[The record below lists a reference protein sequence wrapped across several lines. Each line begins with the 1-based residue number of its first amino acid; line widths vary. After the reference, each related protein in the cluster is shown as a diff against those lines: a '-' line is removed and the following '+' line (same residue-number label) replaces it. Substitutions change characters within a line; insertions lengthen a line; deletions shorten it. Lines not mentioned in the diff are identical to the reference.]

1 MDSLATPA
9 ISSRMQHVVTSA
21 ALELLAAE
29 GLTAERLPRHIAV
42 IMDGNGRWAQ
52 QRGLPRVEGH
62 RRGVASVR
70 AVVEESAR
78 LGVEQLTLYCLSSEN
93 WKRPK
98 RELDF
103 LLRLLEQYVIEERS
117 EIMRQDLRFAMIGR
131 RTGLTAGVLREVQK
145 TLDVSRENSGMCLC
159 LAVNYGSRSEL
170 VDTVQQIATEVAAG
184 TLNPAEITE
193 ETISD
198 RLYTQGMPDPDLVI
212 RTAGEMR
219 ISNFLLWQISY
230 AELWVTE
237 KCWPDF
243 RRPDLI
249 AALKDY
255 AARDRRFGGLKT
267 P

>member
-1 MDSLATPA
+1 M
-9 ISSRMQHVVTSA
+9 VTSA

-52 QRGLPRVEGH
+52 QRGLLRVEGH

-70 AVVEESAR
+70 SIVEECAR
-78 LGVEQLTLYCLSSEN
+78 LGIEQLTLYCLSSEN

-103 LLRLLEQYVIEERS
+103 LLRLLEQYLVEERS
-117 EIMRQDLRFAMIGR
+117 EIMRQGLRFAMIGR
-131 RTGLTAGVLREVQK
+131 RTGLTPGVLREVQK

-170 VDTVQQIATEVAAG
+170 ADTVQQIATEVAAG
-184 TLNPAEITE
+184 QLNPAEISE

-255 AARDRRFGGLKT
+255 AARDRRFGGLKN

>member
-1 MDSLATPA
+1 M
-9 ISSRMQHVVTSA
+9 VTST
-21 ALELLAAE
+21 ALELLAEE
-29 GLTAERLPRHIAV
+29 GLQADRLPRHVAV

-52 QRGLPRVEGH
+52 QRGLPRAEGH

-70 AVVEESAR
+70 TIVEESAR
-78 LGVEQLTLYCLSSEN
+78 LGIEQLTLYCLSSEN

-117 EIMRQDLRFAMIGR
+117 EIMRQDLRFATIGR
-131 RTGLTAGVLREVQK
+131 EAGLTAGVLREVQK
-145 TLDVSRENSGMCLC
+145 TLDVSRHNTGMCLC

-170 VDTVQQIATEVAAG
+170 TDAVQQIAREVAAG
-184 TLNPAEITE
+184 TINPENVSE
-193 ETISD
+193 EMISS
-198 RLYTQGMPDPDLVI
+198 RLYTAGMPDPDLVI

-237 KCWPDF
+237 KCWPEF

-255 AARDRRFGGLKT
+255 AARDRRFGGLKNK
-267 P
+267 